1 MGGINLC
8 VAVPAFVWAIRWA
21 ERLSPCPNSVD
32 PFPFDANFTGTRV
45 INNQIISDGAFIHMA
60 V

>member
-1 MGGINLC
+1 
-8 VAVPAFVWAIRWA
+8 
-21 ERLSPCPNSVD
+21 VD

-60 V
+60 M